1 MDDKRGVLGIGLV
14 LLGIVGLISL
24 FLAYAVPVPA
34 LAIILLASM
43 GGLLVT
49 FSLHSVYSQANNG
62 FIENNDPQTMALR
75 RGMINRWRT
84 MTGKP
89 PILVLPASRS
99 QYMSL
104 KDMVDTTVRRLVGKP
119 PLPVST
125 IRYEER
131 QLADHAN
138 VVIFEINE
146 ALSKSPISQ
155 ERKRAL
161 LRQVRLFPQSITEAM
176 WRLYRLRKL
185 QDLPYAPQD
194 LKEVR
199 AMENSTLALMH
210 DSIGELMLMPLGLMR
225 LEVTRADTHADRF
238 IAEVSEINQ
247 RLREHCEAY
256 VEVRDASWRRQSRS
270 V

>member
-138 VVIFEINE
+138 VVIFEI
-146 ALSKSPISQ
+146 K
-155 ERKRAL
+155 
-161 LRQVRLFPQSITEAM
+161 
-176 WRLYRLRKL
+176 
-185 QDLPYAPQD
+185 
-194 LKEVR
+194 
-199 AMENSTLALMH
+199 
-210 DSIGELMLMPLGLMR
+210 
-225 LEVTRADTHADRF
+225 
-238 IAEVSEINQ
+238 
-247 RLREHCEAY
+247 
-256 VEVRDASWRRQSRS
+256 
-270 V
+270 